1 MSRKAR
7 ALPSPSPDA
16 RTVSTSAD
24 VRERWRV
31 LFGTEPPRATW
42 LIKQAV
48 AWQEQMAASGD
59 VAPAIA
65 RDLAIAA
72 RQVSEARQAR
82 SGVLAPAPLSADS
95 EAAANAAP
103 CPTSL
108 THGATDAAPCNISP
122 ASTHAAPRT
131 RSRGPR
137 TASAPLPPASSQLV
151 PGTRLVKAHGG
162 RTHVVEVT
170 TTGFAYEGAA
180 FASLS
185 AIAKHITGTH
195 WNGLLFFGLR
205 RRKTYPGKA
214 AQHG

>member
-7 ALPSPSPDA
+7 ALRSPASDD
-16 RTVSTSAD
+16 TSVQAKAS
-24 VRERWRV
+24 VQARWRA

-42 LIKQAV
+42 LIEQAL
-48 AWQEQMAASGD
+48 AWQEQVLAAGD

-72 RQVSEARQAR
+72 RQASEARQMRA
-82 SGVLAPAPLSADS
+82 SGMPETSGK
-95 EAAANAAP
+95 AAAL
-103 CPTSL
+103 S
-108 THGATDAAPCNISP
+108 DAAPCTPSPTHGAADAASCSISP
-122 ASTHAAPRT
+122 GNPNAAPRT

-137 TASAPLPPASSQLV
+137 TAPAPLPPASSQLV

-170 TTGFAYEGAA
+170 TTGFVYEGAA

-185 AIAKHITGTH
+185 AVAKHITGTH

-205 RRKTYPGKA
+205 RRKTYPGKT